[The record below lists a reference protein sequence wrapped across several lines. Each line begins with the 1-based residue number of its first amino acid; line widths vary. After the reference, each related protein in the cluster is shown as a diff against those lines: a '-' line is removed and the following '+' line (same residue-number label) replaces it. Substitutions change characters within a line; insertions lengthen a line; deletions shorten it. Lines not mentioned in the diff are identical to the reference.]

1 MIYMAKRERG
11 VFLVWTKVFQEVLKT
26 TFQLKIHFPV
36 DKNAFS
42 SYCEIVQTN
51 FMIMLSVTIVT
62 CETKKKHR
70 KNGETALTPGIPSTE
85 LLLDCHLKVFKMS
98 SKIPL

>member
-1 MIYMAKRERG
+1 MAKRERG

-51 FMIMLSVTIVT
+51 FMILLSVTIVT
-62 CETKKKHR
+62 CEDIKKTSQKLR
-70 KNGETALTPGIPSTE
+70 NCPNSRYSKYRTSLGLPFEGI
-85 LLLDCHLKVFKMS
+85 
-98 SKIPL
+98 